1 MLKNIKLNDL
11 ILGKKLGSGAFGD
24 VFISKISGSDK
35 VYATKRLQK
44 SRYEKNP
51 KAYSYLV
58 NEIEILS
65 KLNHEN
71 IIRLYNSDLETPK
84 YKYLITEYCNGGD
97 LNGILEYYKDEKNR
111 LFTEEEVQYIMRQI
125 ISGIKY
131 LHVDNKIIHRD
142 LKLENIMLH
151 YENEEDRLQKNILK
165 AKIKIIDFGF
175 ARYNEGTSVVGSPL
189 YMDPRIL
196 MKLNRVDNKK
206 DFLYDQKVDI
216 YSLGIICYYLLTG
229 NPLFDVQ
236 SMEDLVK
243 ATEKGEFQISSNL
256 SKEIISFL
264 NNMLRYDP
272 KKRLNIKQ
280 LSEHS
285 FITKNVKDFS
295 KVIDSGNQLI
305 FDMKESRIMFKDK
318 KTGEK
323 QIIDDDSKI
332 IEIKGVRRGAAKN
345 KKEAV
350 QNIPTNIE
358 KLIWDSLKII
368 NEDGLCI
375 EPKLIPFI
383 PGVAPDIDL
392 EKH

>member
-1 MLKNIKLNDL
+1 M
-11 ILGKKLGSGAFGD
+11 
-24 VFISKISGSDK
+24 FISKISGSDK

>member
-236 SMEDLVK
+236 SMEDLVI

-323 QIIDDDSKI
+323 QIFDDDSKI